1 MLRKGVK
8 MMKSVEVMNPKQTV
22 LQNIQSSRPYL
33 VWLMIW
39 GIQAVLAST
48 LEFIGQWLDVAAWQ
62 SIPLWIALAASAV
75 VLGRDVRLGVWS
87 KLTIPA
93 GPSVWAVIML
103 IVAVWTLGYVHAA
116 DTSFIPLLKSFIV
129 AAALAQLGVWLG
141 KPILY
146 IGIWQFVL
154 TLVVATHYLGLA
166 SVALGGAGGL
176 SMIALG
182 WMLYI
187 GNKQSEGVIQ

>member
-1 MLRKGVK
+1 

-129 AAALAQLGVWLG
+129 
-141 KPILY
+141 
-146 IGIWQFVL
+146 VL
-154 TLVVATHYLGLA
+154 LSLSSVYGLEN
-166 SVALGGAGGL
+166 LFF
-176 SMIALG
+176 I
-182 WMLYI
+182 
-187 GNKQSEGVIQ
+187 

>member
-1 MLRKGVK
+1 MHRKGVK
-8 MMKSVEVMNPKQTV
+8 IMKSVEVMNSKQV
-22 LQNIQSSRPYL
+22 IGQNIQSSRPYL

-39 GIQAVLAST
+39 GVQAVLASS

-75 VLGRDVRLGVWS
+75 VIWRDVRLGVLS

-93 GPSVWAVIML
+93 GSSVWAVIML

-116 DTSFIPLLKSFIV
+116 DTSFIPLMKSFIV
-129 AAALAQLGVWLG
+129 AASLAQLGVWLG
-141 KPILY
+141 RPILY

-154 TLVVATHYLGLA
+154 TVVVATQYLGLA
-166 SVALGGAGGL
+166 SVTLGGAGGL

>member
-1 MLRKGVK
+1 MHRKGVK
-8 MMKSVEVMNPKQTV
+8 MMKSVEAMNPKQTI
-22 LQNIQSSRPYL
+22 LQNIQNSRPYL

-39 GIQAVLAST
+39 GIQSVLAST
-48 LEFIGQWLDVAAWQ
+48 LEFIGQWLNVSPWQ

-75 VLGRDVRLGVWS
+75 VIWRDVRLGVWG
-87 KLTIPA
+87 KVTIPA
-93 GPSVWAVIML
+93 GASVWSVIMI

-116 DTSFIPLLKSFIV
+116 DVSFIPLMKSFIV
-129 AAALAQLGVWLG
+129 AASLAQLGVWLG
-141 KPILY
+141 RPILY

-154 TLVVATHYLGLA
+154 TVVVATQYLGLA
-166 SVALGGAGGL
+166 SVVLGGAGGL
-176 SMIALG
+176 SMIGLA